1 MIDDMDKVINV
12 YLAAKPIWLNALKF
26 VCLDG
31 YYKAPELA
39 DEGTIWLILQAVAVT
54 HVDDR
59 DCPTVKFLVSCC
71 IVSPAHQRLYEKYM
85 TYSCC
90 YSGSPRIITPRMRKG
105 KLHIAQH

>member
-39 DEGTIWLILQAVAVT
+39 DEGTV
-54 HVDDR
+54 
-59 DCPTVKFLVSCC
+59 
-71 IVSPAHQRLYEKYM
+71 
-85 TYSCC
+85 
-90 YSGSPRIITPRMRKG
+90 
-105 KLHIAQH
+105 